1 MAASR
6 RDGIDPIHQYIYSY
20 AAIFFIAKQALG
32 ETTAAIYLQTAEA
45 ACNFLLALKPFAV
58 GFVWRRIACMV
69 ESDESPLLA
78 QTHG

>member
-32 ETTAAIYLQTAEA
+32 ETTAATYTYRL
-45 ACNFLLALKPFAV
+45 P
-58 GFVWRRIACMV
+58 RRHA
-69 ESDESPLLA
+69 
-78 QTHG
+78 TFY